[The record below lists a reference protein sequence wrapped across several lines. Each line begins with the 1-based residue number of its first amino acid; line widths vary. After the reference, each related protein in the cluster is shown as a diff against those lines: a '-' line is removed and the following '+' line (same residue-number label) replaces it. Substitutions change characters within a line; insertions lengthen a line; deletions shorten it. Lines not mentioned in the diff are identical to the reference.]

1 MRPHPA
7 SHPIATCS
15 KPLAANASA
24 APMDVIKMKSTLGA
38 LGHYEAP
45 KWGVSQFPDVALFDA
60 IKAFQKSQGL
70 KVDGTIKPSGE
81 TEAALSQA
89 VTPRRAKTALQAT
102 AQALQSLGRGGDE
115 LLAHIT
121 KEEAVLLHN
130 ATDGASINPQTGL
143 LEFFWGGA
151 DRDDDGNGYDNDAQH
166 GESDASAAAA
176 SDAQS
181 AENDQQGKDDTSDN
195 DSHKIDNN
203 NSGPAGGD
211 AGLGG
216 HSLGGIASGD
226 LTDTKQDQSGTKV
239 NSNRAK
245 RNAAQNTADVSFT
258 SGFLD
263 TNVNEDDDL
272 DAQDGYTNPSQAND
286 DQAVEN
292 ENQNNAFKSAAQ
304 GDPAGYGDMT
314 PVDAVNKARTDPKD
328 PATLGFW
335 IDKQGQ
341 LIQEAWK
348 NPPPPEKPKPRPA
361 PVSPPTQP
369 KARSFWAAFLDGLI
383 MDEEEQEKNNKKM
396 KDAIKDDVVTP
407 TDPREPRDPNDPGN
421 GPSAS
426 SPVTSAPSAPESAV
440 SGPLGALTKATLSTY
455 LGYHGLVNDY
465 LAGPDLLGPGYGEG
479 YKPGYGPNIS
489 GYGLPTGRSLLRK

>member
-1 MRPHPA
+1 MLA
-7 SHPIATCS
+7 HPIVKCT

-24 APMDVIKMKSTLGA
+24 APLDVVKMKSALGA

-45 KWGVSQFPDVALFDA
+45 AWGVSQFPDVALFDA

-70 KVDGTIKPSGE
+70 KVDGAIKPDGE

-89 VTPRRAKTALQAT
+89 MTPRRATTALQAT

-121 KEEAVLLHN
+121 KEEAALLHTV
-130 ATDGASINPQTGL
+130 TDGASVNPKTGL
-143 LEFFWGGA
+143 LEFFWGGS
-151 DRDDDGNGYDNDAQH
+151 DRDDDGNGFDNDAQH
-166 GESDASAAAA
+166 GENDASAAAA

-195 DSHKIDNN
+195 DSHRFGNN
-203 NSGPAGGD
+203 NDGPAVGD
-211 AGLGG
+211 SGLGG
-216 HSLGGIASGD
+216 HSLGGIVSGE
-226 LTDTKQDQSGTKV
+226 LTDMKQSQSGSRT
-239 NSNRAK
+239 NSNRAN
-245 RNAAQNTADVSFT
+245 RTVAQNIADASFT
-258 SGFLD
+258 AGFLD
-263 TNVNEDDDL
+263 TVENKADDL
-272 DAQDGYTNPSQAND
+272 DAQDGYTSPSQAND

-292 ENQNNAFKSAAQ
+292 DNQNNAFNSAAQ
-304 GDPAGYGDMT
+304 GDPAGYGDMR
-314 PVDAVNKARTDPKD
+314 PVDAVNKAQKNRKD

-369 KARSFWAAFLDGLI
+369 IARSFWAALLDSWI
-383 MDEEEQEKNNKKM
+383 MDKEEQEQKV
-396 KDAIKDDVVTP
+396 KDMQKTIAEDIVTP

-426 SPVTSAPSAPESAV
+426 APVTSAPSSPVNTV

-465 LAGPDLLGPGYGEG
+465 LAGSDLLGPGYGEG

-489 GYGLPTGRSLLRK
+489 GYGLPTGRGLLRK